1 MKLQS
6 LTNEEIIEIVK
17 KHKIEYRNS
26 LNGINIPFGCEIEFE
41 EISFYAV
48 LKKLNDFKNSN
59 FNLLPWKLKEDDSLD
74 PLFDRTS
81 FSPSLSG
88 GEIISPILNNSLQ
101 DWNNL
106 KDICLFLRN
115 INAKALDLSAAHIH
129 FDNKLFKDNY
139 IALKRL
145 LELWSIYED
154 VIFRFSAGFKDKVR
168 EYAITYAVPVSNRI
182 FNVINNT
189 SNYDELLNSF
199 RTPRTN
205 AISLYNFDKKIN
217 DSFEFR
223 CPNGTLSEVVWQNN
237 INFFKHLLEVSLDNN
252 KEWDKIDYM
261 LAIYNPNEY
270 IFELYNGLN
279 INKACTLADFIFDQ
293 DCDKK
298 SFMKQYIK
306 R

>member
-1 MKLQS
+1 MEFTTLD
-6 LTNEEIIEIVK
+6 NEEIIKIVK
-17 KHKIEYRNS
+17 KHKIEYRDS
-26 LNGINIPFGCEIEFE
+26 LDGLNIPFGCEIEFE
-41 EISFYAV
+41 DISYHTV
-48 LKKLNDFKNSN
+48 LKKLNDLKNNN
-59 FNLLPWKLKEDDSLD
+59 FNLLSWQLKEDDSLD
-74 PLFDRTS
+74 PLFDKTS
-81 FSPSLSG
+81 FSSSLSG
-88 GEIISPILNNSLQ
+88 GEIVSPILNNNIK

-106 KDICLFLRN
+106 KVICLFLRN
-115 INAKALDLSAAHIH
+115 MNAKALDLSAAHIH

-145 LELWSIYED
+145 LELWAIYED

-168 EYAITYAVPVSNRI
+168 EYAITYAVPVSNRV
-182 FNVINNT
+182 FNVVNNT
-189 SNYDELLNSF
+189 SNYEGLLKSF
-199 RTPRTN
+199 KTPRTN

-237 INFFKHLLEVSLDNN
+237 INFFKHLLESSLDNN

-261 LAIYNPNEY
+261 FDNYNSNEY
-270 IFELYNGLN
+270 IFELYNRLN
-279 INKACTLADFIFDQ
+279 IDKAKELCDFIFDQ
-293 DCDKK
+293 DIDKK